1 MESVD
6 CDWYIQVSSLFI
18 WVGGMGQVEMKK
30 FQDCDGMHDQNYTFT
45 GRPVDNNTY
54 LVSNFPSA
62 CNYVKDIVLY
72 LSYS

>member
-1 MESVD
+1 
-6 CDWYIQVSSLFI
+6 
-18 WVGGMGQVEMKK
+18 MGQVEMKK

>member
-1 MESVD
+1 
-6 CDWYIQVSSLFI
+6 
-18 WVGGMGQVEMKK
+18 MGQVEMKK
-30 FQDCDGMHDQNYTFT
+30 FQDCDGMRDQNYTFT

-54 LVSNFPSA
+54 LVSNFPAA